1 MCQAQAELKS
11 DESAV
16 SAAFHCHVVLPLES
30 GPLLFRDFARL
41 LALAGSHVTTL
52 AVSLD
57 SGNLSHDSITH

>member
-1 MCQAQAELKS
+1 MCQGPAELKS

-16 SAAFHCHVVLPLES
+16 SAAFHGHEVLLLEP
-30 GPLLFRDFARL
+30 GPLLFRDFACL
-41 LALAGSHVTTL
+41 LSLAGSPVTAL